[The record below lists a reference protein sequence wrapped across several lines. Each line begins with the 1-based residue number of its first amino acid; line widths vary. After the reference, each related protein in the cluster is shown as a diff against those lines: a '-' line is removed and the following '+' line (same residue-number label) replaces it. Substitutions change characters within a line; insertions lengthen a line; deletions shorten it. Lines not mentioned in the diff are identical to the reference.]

1 MLEVVG
7 RFARQVVPS
16 VVATIIAA
24 LLISVLNYAFSQKIG
39 TVKTNG
45 IAALSGAPNA
55 TTDFAV
61 TEPPRQ
67 LEKTALIE
75 SPKAQTQE
83 PKPEPKPARPAA
95 ASRTVHEPADALE
108 PARAARART
117 RPAGPSPHA
126 EPAPIPAPVIVTGPP
141 AAPFGTAMP
150 PRSAPPIA
158 QPEPAAS
165 DVPRPPADIPQAS
178 PSEFRS
184 AQRNSLFGD
193 IFDAIRPSA
202 N

>member
-45 IAALSGAPNA
+45 IASLSGAPHA
-55 TTDFAV
+55 MTDFV
-61 TEPPRQ
+61 FTEPQRL

-75 SPKAQTQE
+75 SPKEQMQ
-83 PKPEPKPARPAA
+83 PKAARPA
-95 ASRTVHEPADALE
+95 TVHRATREPDALE
-108 PARAARART
+108 PARAALART
-117 RPAGPSPHA
+117 RPAAPASV
-126 EPAPIPAPVIVTGPP
+126 EPPLQPPPVVTAPPIVTYQVVPP
-141 AAPFGTAMP
+141 A
-150 PRSAPPIA
+150 SAPPVA
-158 QPEPAAS
+158 AAPAV
-165 DVPRPPADIPQAS
+165 DVAPRPPADIPQAA
-178 PSEFRS
+178 PTEFRA
-184 AQRNSLFGD
+184 AQRNSLIGEIFG
-193 IFDAIRPSA
+193 AIRPSA